1 MELANTLC
9 DEIFYVEAVMVKVP
23 VFKGSCTAIVTPF
36 DEHGVDYER
45 LKKNLEFQ
53 YENGTSAIVVC
64 GTTGENAT
72 HTPNEHDELVR
83 VTVRTVNGRMKVIA
97 GIGSNNTANALRAA
111 EDAKYSGAD
120 AVLMVTPY
128 YNKTTQKGLIEHF
141 SYVADSVDIPMILY
155 NVPSRTGIGITAD
168 TCKVLSQHPNINGIK
183 EASGDIALAAK
194 IRSLCGDDLY
204 IWSGNDDCTI
214 PLMSLGALG
223 VISVASNIVPGA
235 VAKLCALCLEG
246 SYAEATEL
254 YAKYAS
260 LFSAL
265 FIETNPIPV
274 KAAMKMMGMD
284 SGTLRLPLT
293 EISQES
299 FETLLKAMR
308 DAGINV

>member
-1 MELANTLC
+1 
-9 DEIFYVEAVMVKVP
+9 MVKVP

-36 DEHGVDYER
+36 NEHGVDYER

-53 YENGTSAIVVC
+53 YENGTSAVVVC

-141 SYVADSVDIPMILY
+141 SYVADRVDIPMILY
-155 NVPSRTGIGITAD
+155 NVPSRTGIGISAD
-168 TCKVLSQHPNINGIK
+168 TCKALSQHPNINGIK

-265 FIETNPIPV
+265 FVETNPIPV

-284 SGTLRLPLT
+284 SGILRLPLT
-293 EISQES
+293 EISQEN

-308 DAGINV
+308 DAGISV

>member
-1 MELANTLC
+1 
-9 DEIFYVEAVMVKVP
+9 MVKVP

-36 DEHGVDYER
+36 NEHGVDYER

-97 GIGSNNTANALRAA
+97 GIGSNNTENALRAA
-111 EDAKYSGAD
+111 ENAKYSGAD

-141 SYVADSVDIPMILY
+141 SYVADRVDIPMILY

-183 EASGDIALAAK
+183 EASGDISLAAK

-274 KAAMKMMGMD
+274 KAAMKMMGMG
-284 SGTLRLPLT
+284 SGILRLPLT

>member
-97 GIGSNNTANALRAA
+97 GIGSNNTENALRAA
-111 EDAKYSGAD
+111 ENAKYSGAD
-120 AVLMVTPY
+120 SVLMVTPY

-141 SYVADSVDIPMILY
+141 SYVADRVDIPMILY
-155 NVPSRTGIGITAD
+155 NVPSRTGIGISAD
-168 TCKVLSQHPNINGIK
+168 TCKALSQHPNINGIK

-274 KAAMKMMGMD
+274 KAALKMMGMD
-284 SGTLRLPLT
+284 SGILRLPLT

>member
-1 MELANTLC
+1 
-9 DEIFYVEAVMVKVP
+9 MVKVP

-97 GIGSNNTANALRAA
+97 GIGSNNTENALRAA
-111 EDAKYSGAD
+111 ENAKYSGAD

-141 SYVADSVDIPMILY
+141 SYVADRVDIPMILY

-183 EASGDIALAAK
+183 EASGDISLAAK

-254 YAKYAS
+254 YANYAS

-274 KAAMKMMGMD
+274 KTAMNLAGMNV
-284 SGTLRLPLT
+284 GKFRLPLVDMDPANI
-293 EISQES
+293 EK
-299 FETLLKAMR
+299 LKVSMR
-308 DAGINV
+308 GVGLKV

>member
-1 MELANTLC
+1 
-9 DEIFYVEAVMVKVP
+9 MVKVP

-97 GIGSNNTANALRAA
+97 GIGSNNTENALRAA
-111 EDAKYSGAD
+111 ENAKYSGAD

-141 SYVADSVDIPMILY
+141 SYVADRVDIPMILY

-183 EASGDIALAAK
+183 EASGDISLAAK

-274 KAAMKMMGMD
+274 KAALKMMGMD
-284 SGTLRLPLT
+284 SGILRLPLT